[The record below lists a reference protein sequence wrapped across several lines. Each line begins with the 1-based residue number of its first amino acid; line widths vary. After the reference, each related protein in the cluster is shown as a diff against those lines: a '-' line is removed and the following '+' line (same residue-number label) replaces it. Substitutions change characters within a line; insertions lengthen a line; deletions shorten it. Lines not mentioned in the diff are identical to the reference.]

1 MYQRCAILRTNIR
14 DFCTNMP
21 CFSQLPI
28 LRPLLMILPLV
39 LTACGT
45 PPPAPGESPRV
56 AEPSRVEATTP
67 ADLLLR
73 ANSMRGLEA
82 ALQKLQAAQLLHE
95 AGENEAAEAVL
106 NDLDFS
112 AAAPSEQAD
121 FLLLRAEIASELEQ
135 PRLVLEILE
144 PLEFPSLPALETGYR
159 IRYHRLRAQA
169 FQSIEAMLS
178 SATERIQLDRFLTE
192 AGQRNN
198 HELIWEALG
207 TIPVTQLQSLAG
219 SAINYEVRGWYE
231 LALMARIHGSDLDR
245 QVVELRRWLS
255 NWARHPAATV
265 LPDEMEQV
273 EAMARERPRHVALLL
288 PLDTPAGIIVRDAFM
303 SAYFN
308 LLELGGQVPEI
319 RFYNTSVSP
328 DILDLHRT
336 AVLEGAELVIGPLL
350 KENVAVLQSVANLQ
364 VPTLALNNVEG
375 STPASPLLFQ
385 FALSPEDE
393 ARQTAN
399 KAWRD
404 GHRRIAVLR
413 PRDEIRRSLNFITE
427 WQNLGGEIAAL
438 EDFQDNYT
446 DSISR
451 MLELELSNDRHRS
464 LNSLLGRQTVFQPRR
479 RQDID
484 AIYLVAQ
491 TGPARQIVPSLS
503 YLYAGN
509 IPVYASQEIH
519 SGLPRP
525 VEDRDLN
532 GVIFGESP
540 WLLGQDDTSV
550 SRTRELFP
558 QTSAQTL
565 RLQAFGIDAFR
576 LYPRLKLLANLN
588 NTAIPGASGM
598 LRLSENQNIVRQ
610 LSWASIKDG
619 LAVIGND

>member
-1 MYQRCAILRTNIR
+1 MSLPCAILHTNIL
-14 DFCTNMP
+14 DFSTHMP
-21 CFSQLPI
+21 CFSQPPI
-28 LRPLLMILPLV
+28 LRFLLMALPLA
-39 LTACGT
+39 LTACST
-45 PPPAPGESPRV
+45 PPPAPGDTPQVAESPRIE
-56 AEPSRVEATTP
+56 APSP
-67 ADLLLR
+67 ADLLQR
-73 ANSMRGLEA
+73 ARTMRGLEA
-82 ALQKLQAAQLLHE
+82 DLLKFQAAQLLFE

-106 NDLDFS
+106 NDLDFD
-112 AAAPSEQAD
+112 AADPTDQAD
-121 FLLLRAEIASELEQ
+121 FLLLRAEIANELGQ

-144 PLEFPSLPALETGYR
+144 PPDFPALTVLETSYR

-169 FQSIEAMLS
+169 FRNIEAMLS
-178 SATERIQLDRFLTE
+178 SANERIQLDRFLTE

-207 TIPVTQLQSLAG
+207 TIPVAQLQSLAG

-231 LALMARIHGSDLDR
+231 LALMARIYSSDLDR

-255 NWARHPAATV
+255 NWTRHPAAAV

-273 EAMARERPRHVALLL
+273 ESMARERPRHVALLL

-319 RFYNTSVSP
+319 KFYNTSDSP
-328 DILDLHRT
+328 DILNLHRT

-350 KENVAVLQSVANLQ
+350 KENVAVLQSVDNLQ
-364 VPTLALNNVEG
+364 VPTLALNNIEG
-375 STPASPLLFQ
+375 SKPASPLLFQ

-413 PRDEIRRSLNFITE
+413 PRDENRRSLNFINE
-427 WQNLGGEIAAL
+427 WQSLGGEIAAL
-438 EDFQDNYT
+438 EDFSDNYT
-446 DSISR
+446 DTISR
-451 MLELELSNDRHRS
+451 MLELEPSNDRHRS
-464 LNSLLGRQTVFQPRR
+464 LNSLLGRQTLFQPRR

-509 IPVYASQEIH
+509 IPVYASQEVH

-576 LYPRLKLLANLN
+576 LYPRLKLLSTSN
-588 NTAIPGASGM
+588 NTAISGASGI
-598 LRLSENQNIVRQ
+598 LKLAENQNIMRQ

-619 LAVIGND
+619 LVVAGND